1 MLNNIRNFSKTFLAK
16 ILLVIIIIPFIFWGM
31 GNVFN
36 TGNTNNIVKINKNN
50 ISTKDFMNFINR
62 SNLTPEIIKEN
73 IDNNIIEEILS
84 KLISKTML
92 EMEID
97 DLNLTLSDESLVKR
111 IKNNKNFFDENNKF
125 SRIKYE
131 KFLLSNNLTAVD
143 FEKQLKENELKNRL
157 FTYVS
162 GGVKSPYFLVND
174 SFKSQKSKLYVDYI
188 NLDNSYKKEKDFSN
202 EEIKNYINE
211 NKNDLKIDIIDFSYI
226 KITPNNLIGVD
237 DFNELYFEKI
247 DELEN
252 KISNGESFE
261 NITNDLKITPVK
273 EINYSLK
280 EESNES
286 VKIIFNNRKAKDIQL
301 IDKNEFYL
309 LFKIDKIIN
318 KLPSITNQ
326 KFKKRVSQA
335 LYSRNVFEFNQS
347 LFKKIIKKE
356 FSRVDFDKIAKG
368 KEEKIELTS
377 NKDFSKFNED
387 SIINLYSLPV
397 KSFALISDN
406 ENNVYLANIRNIKNT
421 NINKNS
427 NEYMNYVNAAN
438 ITQKKDINSS
448 FDFYLNNKYEIKVN
462 QQTLTRVKNYF
473 K

>member
-1 MLNNIRNFSKTFLAK
+1 MIYYQN
-16 ILLVIIIIPFIFWGM
+16 LV
-31 GNVFN
+31 
-36 TGNTNNIVKINKNN
+36 
-50 ISTKDFMNFINR
+50 
-62 SNLTPEIIKEN
+62 
-73 IDNNIIEEILS
+73 
-84 KLISKTML
+84 
-92 EMEID
+92 
-97 DLNLTLSDESLVKR
+97 
-111 IKNNKNFFDENNKF
+111 
-125 SRIKYE
+125 
-131 KFLLSNNLTAVD
+131 
-143 FEKQLKENELKNRL
+143 
-157 FTYVS
+157 
-162 GGVKSPYFLVND
+162 
-174 SFKSQKSKLYVDYI
+174 
-188 NLDNSYKKEKDFSN
+188 
-202 EEIKNYINE
+202 
-211 NKNDLKIDIIDFSYI
+211 IIDFSYI

-252 KISNGESFE
+252 KISNGDSFE
-261 NITNDLKITPVK
+261 NIANDLKIIPVK

-280 EESNES
+280 DESNES
-286 VKIIFNNRKAKDIQL
+286 VKIIFNNRKEKDIQL

-318 KLPSITNQ
+318 KLPSITSQ
-326 KFKKRVSQA
+326 KFKKRVSES
-335 LYSRNVFEFNQS
+335 LYSRNVFEFNQN

-356 FSRVDFDKIAKG
+356 FLRVDFDKIAKG

-406 ENNVYLANIRNIKNT
+406 ENNIYLANIRNIKNT

-427 NEYMNYVNAAN
+427 KEYMNYVNAAN